1 MGFEGL
7 APSASLLLIGLLL
20 DALFGDPQIRLHP
33 IRLIGDTLRLFES
46 LLRRAGLTGYAG
58 SCALLL
64 LLAMIW
70 VVLPSIAI
78 HHLFLWNPRLGAAV
92 HVFSIFVLF
101 AMRDLIDH
109 VRAVRDA
116 ARRGE
121 LKSTHAAIAMFVGRD
136 TSRMDIAACR
146 RASIESLAE
155 SFVDGFLSA
164 LFWYAIAGLPGL
176 FLFKVASTMDSMV
189 GYKTERYVRFGWCG
203 ARLDDFLNFIPAR
216 LCWILLGLCAVP
228 FRGLSA
234 AKAWRIGLAQHKI
247 VPGPNPGWS
256 EATMAGLLKRR
267 LIGPIWKDGAL
278 VTDVWLGDPAD
289 PPAGSDADVG
299 NALKVTVL
307 AAFVSTFVA
316 LLVVSVW
323 TAGGARSSG

>member
-20 DALFGDPQIRLHP
+20 DAVFGDPQIRLHP
-33 IRLIGDTLRLFES
+33 IRLIGDTLRLFEV
-46 LLRRAGLTGYAG
+46 LLRRMGLAGYAG
-58 SCALLL
+58 GCVLFL
-64 LLAMIW
+64 LLAVVWI
-70 VVLPSIAI
+70 VLPSLVI
-78 HHLFLWNPRLGAAV
+78 HQVFLQSSGLGSTLHVAAV
-92 HVFSIFVLF
+92 FVLF

-109 VRAVRDA
+109 VRTVRAA

-121 LKSTHAAIAMFVGRD
+121 LKATHAAIAMLVGRD
-136 TSRMDIAACR
+136 TSRMDITACR

-164 LFWYAIAGLPGL
+164 LFWYVITGLPGL

-189 GYKTERYVRFGWCG
+189 GYKTDRYLRFGWCG
-203 ARLDDFLNFIPAR
+203 ARLDDLLNFVPAR
-216 LCWILLGLCAVP
+216 LAWVLLGLCAVP

-234 AKAWRIGLAQHKI
+234 AKAWRTGLAEHRV

-256 EATMAGLLKRR
+256 EATMAGLLQRR

-278 VTDVWLGDPAD
+278 VTDVWLGDPSD
-289 PPAGSDADVG
+289 VPAGSDADVG

-307 AAFVSTFVA
+307 ASCASTLLAA
-316 LLVVSVW
+316 LVLSV
-323 TAGGARSSG
+323 